1 MTNTEVENE
10 IKIAGKINI
19 VPVSTDSNVGVGFVA
34 IQGG

>member
-1 MTNTEVENE
+1 MKNAEVENE
-10 IKIAGKINI
+10 IKIAGKIKI